1 MALAYDPS
9 TTIGKLRMMIGD
21 TRVPF
26 TFEDAEI
33 EVALEQALNEL
44 AGAAA
49 LLCEQWAAQ
58 LSADY
63 TSTGQGG
70 ITASGDRAANLL
82 RMADR
87 YFERSETV
95 VKTRKDEPYFAI
107 ARQDWTDDLK
117 GHASNRRLEAEDVE
131 AGEDVSTGY

>member
-63 TSTGQGG
+63 TSTSAGG
-70 ITASGDRAANLL
+70 ASMSGDRAANLL
-82 RMADR
+82 RMAER

-95 VKTRKDEPYFAI
+95 VKSRKDEPYFAI
-107 ARQDWTDDLK
+107 ARQDWTDDLE
-117 GHASNRRLEAEDVE
+117 GHNSNRRLEAEDVE
-131 AGEDVSTGY
+131 AGEDVSQGY